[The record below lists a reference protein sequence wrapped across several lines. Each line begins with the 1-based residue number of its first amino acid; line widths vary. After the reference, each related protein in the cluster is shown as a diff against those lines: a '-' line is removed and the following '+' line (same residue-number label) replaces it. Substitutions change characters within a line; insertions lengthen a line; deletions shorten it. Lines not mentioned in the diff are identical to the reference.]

1 MRLHELNPPPGAKRT
16 AKRKGR
22 GPASGLGKT
31 DGRGQKGQKSRSGA
45 KRRRGFEGGQ
55 TPLFQRLPKRGFTN
69 IFKQRWSVINLAAL
83 NRFDD
88 DTIVTPQLLK
98 EAGLLKSLQDP
109 LKILGDGELK
119 RRLVVQAHQFSKQ
132 ALTKIEAA
140 GGKAEVI

>member
-1 MRLHELNPPPGAKRT
+1 MRLHELSPPKGARKT
-16 AKRKGR
+16 GKRKGR

-31 DGRGQKGQKSRSGA
+31 AGRGQKGQKSRSGS
-45 KRRRGFEGGQ
+45 KIRPGFEGGQ

-69 IFKQRWSVINLAAL
+69 IFKQKWSVINLAAL

-88 DTIVTPQLLK
+88 ETTVTPQLLK
-98 EAGLLKSLQDP
+98 EVGLLKSLQNP
-109 LKILGDGELK
+109 LKVLGDGELE
-119 RRLVVQAHQFSKQ
+119 RRLVVQAHRFSKQ